1 MTMEAVKAAD
11 EMQAYECFRIA
22 REGGVARLTLSRPE
36 KRNSMTPAF
45 WTELPQAVT
54 ALSNAGDVRALVID
68 AEGPHFTAGMDI
80 SVFAGGGLVTD
91 APGQR
96 DAFMRGARALQD
108 TFTALE
114 NARFPVIAAIQ
125 GGCIGG
131 GVDMVTAC
139 DIRLAAPDTVFRI
152 EEINI
157 GMMADVGTLQ
167 RLPKLIPE
175 GAARQLAYTGETLT
189 AERAERLG
197 LVNEILPDHDGLRRR
212 AMEMAQTIA
221 SKAPLAVAGSKHA
234 LNYARDHSTADALA
248 YAMTLQA
255 SIWSPQDIQEAI
267 KARGEKR
274 AGAFQDLN
282 EVGVFTK
289 P

>member
-1 MTMEAVKAAD
+1 MALEAD
-11 EMQAYECFRIA
+11 MQSHRAQDFECFRIT
-22 REGGVARLTLSRPE
+22 REGAVARLTLSRPE

-45 WTELPQAVT
+45 WTELPQVVT

-80 SVFAGGGLVTD
+80 SVFTGGGLETE
-91 APGQR
+91 APSQR

-114 NARFPVIAAIQ
+114 TARFPVIAAIQ

-175 GAARQLAYTGETLT
+175 GVARQLAYTGETLT

-197 LVNEILPDHDGLRRR
+197 LVNEILPDHDALRAR

-234 LNYARDHSTADALA
+234 MNYARDHATADALS

-255 SIWSPQDIQEAI
+255 SIWSPQDILEAI

-274 AGAFQDLN
+274 AGAFQDLS
-282 EVGVFTK
+282 EVSIFTK